1 MNAFMKIM
9 LLALAGVIHVGFAH
23 DGCQDS
29 ADTEMSQGIDQQ
41 TEPMDDAAE
50 EARLDELLADLDQE
64 EKQ

>member
-9 LLALAGVIHVGFAH
+9 LLVLAGVIHVGFAH

-29 ADTEMSQGIDQQ
+29 ADAEMSQVIDQQ
-41 TEPMDDAAE
+41 AEPMDDAAE